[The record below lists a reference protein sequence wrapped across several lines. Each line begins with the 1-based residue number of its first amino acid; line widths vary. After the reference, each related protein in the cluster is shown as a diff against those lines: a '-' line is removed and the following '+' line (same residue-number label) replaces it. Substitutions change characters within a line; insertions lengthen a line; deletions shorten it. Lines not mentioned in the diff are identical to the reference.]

1 MCIFC
6 AAIPLSATLGAAAAG
21 KQHQAH
27 AQAQVPDASADLA
40 PRPLPTLKLTAA
52 VTGGLIVC
60 SAVYHLVIY
69 PHTGIVL

>member
-6 AAIPLSATLGAAAAG
+6 AAIPLSATVGAAASG
-21 KQHQAH
+21 KQRQQRAEH
-27 AQAQVPDASADLA
+27 AAATGDDLVPRAV
-40 PRPLPTLKLTAA
+40 PTLKITAA

>member
-6 AAIPLSATLGAAAAG
+6 AAIPLSATMGAAAAG
-21 KQHQAH
+21 KQRQKR
-27 AQAQVPDASADLA
+27 ADLA
-40 PRPLPTLKLTAA
+40 PRPLPALKITAA

>member
-21 KQHQAH
+21 KQQQKREVRVAETSSDP
-27 AQAQVPDASADLA
+27 ALRGVPA
-40 PRPLPTLKLTAA
+40 LKIIAA